1 MDFKIVLEKL
11 VSAFDKMDVRYA
23 LMGGLALG
31 VWGVPR
37 ATVDIDFLIRRD
49 DLGKVDRIMHDLGYE
64 CRHRSENVS
73 QYISPLNLFGEV
85 DFLHAFR
92 SASIEMLQR
101 AAEKEVHGGSLRI
114 KVLRPEDIVG
124 LKLQAIKN
132 NPSREYSDTADI
144 RQLLAVSPENVD
156 WNLIKTYCGL
166 LGLDEMYDEIRGG
179 LGK

>member
-49 DLGKVDRIMHDLGYE
+49 DLEKVDRIMHDLGYE
-64 CRHRSENVS
+64 CRHRSENVT
-73 QYISPLNLFGEV
+73 QNISPLNLYGEV

-92 SASIEMLQR
+92 SASNEML
-101 AAEKEVHGGSLRI
+101 
-114 KVLRPEDIVG
+114 
-124 LKLQAIKN
+124 
-132 NPSREYSDTADI
+132 
-144 RQLLAVSPENVD
+144 
-156 WNLIKTYCGL
+156 
-166 LGLDEMYDEIRGG
+166 
-179 LGK
+179 